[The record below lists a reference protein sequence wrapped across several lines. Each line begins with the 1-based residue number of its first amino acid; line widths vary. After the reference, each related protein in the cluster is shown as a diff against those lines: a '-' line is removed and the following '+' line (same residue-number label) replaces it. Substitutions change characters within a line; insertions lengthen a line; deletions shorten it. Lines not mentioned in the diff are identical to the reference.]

1 MFAASD
7 AVSRIVKIYIVT
19 PGGDKHPI
27 IDLTPSLSKLRT
39 KIKFNPSKSNF
50 KELSDSLGKTKFV
63 AGNEKFPHR
72 VLDKSGQELS
82 RTDGTYYYL
91 RPAGPRLEGDV
102 PDWQVL
108 IEFWDTRYNSQSQ
121 LAETRLIERYTQRIE

>member
-1 MFAASD
+1 MFKQFMEFNLRQRLTLIVIPAIALVIVSRQHYLHQTQNLSIWKGGGMGMFAASD

-82 RTDGTYYYL
+82 RTDGTY
-91 RPAGPRLEGDV
+91 
-102 PDWQVL
+102 
-108 IEFWDTRYNSQSQ
+108 
-121 LAETRLIERYTQRIE
+121 